1 MRRSH
6 PMGLMPI
13 RHQDIGEFRRK
24 AHDAGRYVMKVP
36 NWTCIILMA
45 VAAPFA
51 GGQQTVIPPPD
62 QDPFV
67 GQWRANAGESRP
79 RLGKTD
85 ASYER
90 TIEHDGDD
98 LIFAPSGGASK
109 ATVRQFKI
117 RCDGL
122 FHLLPTG
129 PILSCRYA
137 TPTRVEGETKDPT
150 AAHSFW
156 TREVSSDG
164 QRMTVSSYKN
174 KGRTK
179 LRTVMVL
186 DRVK

>member
-1 MRRSH
+1 
-6 PMGLMPI
+6 
-13 RHQDIGEFRRK
+13 
-24 AHDAGRYVMKVP
+24 MKRFAM
-36 NWTCIILMA
+36 CIILIA
-45 VAAPFA
+45 AAAPFA
-51 GGQQTVIPPPD
+51 PGQQAVIPPPD

-79 RLGKTD
+79 RLGRKE

-90 TIEHDGDD
+90 TIQRDGDN
-98 LIFAPSGGASK
+98 LIFASSGGASK

-122 FHLLPTG
+122 FHSLPTG

-137 TPTRVEGETKDPT
+137 SPTRVEGETGDPT

-179 LRTVMVL
+179 VRSVMVL